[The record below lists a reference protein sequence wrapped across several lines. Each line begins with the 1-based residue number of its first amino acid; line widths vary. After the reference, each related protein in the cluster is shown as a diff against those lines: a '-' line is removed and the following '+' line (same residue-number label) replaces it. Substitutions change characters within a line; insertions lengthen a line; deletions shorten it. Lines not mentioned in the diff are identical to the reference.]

1 MPSFSR
7 GKQYSIHHDKSNG
20 ISNPTGSAATLPTSI
35 RSSKRKKKRF
45 GTLKAR
51 SSTRSRK
58 RAAHTTKND
67 HKQPLIATD
76 SMVLHE
82 LVPSL
87 PMPGE
92 MELNILFAQIVVC
105 CVQSNDH
112 QYYSCCVHYIGRI
125 RSE

>member
-7 GKQYSIHHDKSNG
+7 GKQYTIHNDKTNSLPKAPAG
-20 ISNPTGSAATLPTSI
+20 ISTLPANL

-51 SSTRSRK
+51 SSTKSRK
-58 RAAHTTKND
+58 RAARPLKND
-67 HKQPLIATD
+67 QRQPLITTD
-76 SMVLHE
+76 SMILHE

-92 MELNILFAQIVVC
+92 MELNILFAQIVVS
-105 CVQSNDH
+105 Q
-112 QYYSCCVHYIGRI
+112 
-125 RSE
+125 